1 MSSRVREPLVD
12 VTGARKRRA
21 QARLR
26 LRMTVAGV
34 LLGVLALFGGG
45 AWLMGY
51 STVFS
56 ADEITTSGLTTLTH
70 DEVVATAAVP
80 LGGPLARVDT
90 GEVADR
96 VATLPAVASVTV
108 SQRFPHTVAVDV
120 TERTPL
126 LVVAKGSEFTW
137 VDEHGVAF
145 HTGTDRPDGVL
156 EAKGGSGN
164 EELLTAYA
172 AVAQALPPGVR
183 EQVAA
188 IKGYTLDSI
197 TLELTDGRTVVWGS
211 PEASELKGEVLGP
224 LLSVKARV
232 YDVSAPTNPTT
243 R

>member
-1 MSSRVREPLVD
+1 MSTRVTEPLVD

-26 LRMTVAGV
+26 RRKTVVGV
-34 LLGVLALFGGG
+34 LLGVLVLFGGG

-51 STVFS
+51 SSVFS
-56 ADEITTSGLTTLTH
+56 VDKVTISGLATLTY
-70 DEVVATAAVP
+70 DEVVATAALP

-90 GEVADR
+90 GEVASR

-108 SQRFPHTVAVDV
+108 TQQFPHTVAIVI

-126 LVVAKGSEFTW
+126 LVLVRGSQVTW
-137 VDEHGVAF
+137 VDEHGVSF
-145 HTGTDRPDGVL
+145 HTGKDRPDGVL
-156 EAKGGSGN
+156 QAKEGSGDQ
-164 EELLTAYA
+164 ELLSAYA
-172 AVAQALPPGVR
+172 AVARTLPAVVR
-183 EQVAA
+183 EQTSA
-188 IKGYTLDSI
+188 IKGSTLDSI
-197 TLELTDGRTVVWGS
+197 ALELTDGRTVVWGS
-211 PEASELKGEVLGP
+211 PEDSELKGQVLVP